1 MPTFDVAIVGLGAVG
16 GAALLAGA
24 RARGRVVG
32 FDRYSPPHVLG
43 STHGETRIVRA
54 AIGEGA
60 DYTPFALRSF
70 ELTDR
75 LAAETASTLR
85 TRCGL
90 LVLGS
95 TLPHASHVP
104 AGFLDT
110 TIEAARRYSIP
121 HEVLDARA
129 VRERFPAYASYD
141 GAPAYYEPGAGMAYP
156 ERVVDAQIRRARE
169 LGAEA
174 HVDTRVLAI
183 ASYGRTVT
191 IETAKGRVEAGRA
204 ILAAGAWNPTFLPP
218 AVAERLTVTRQTLH
232 WFEAPSVS
240 RAFEAERMPVFIWN
254 ELYGFPIASEDGGVK
269 IATETLSAVVDPEGD
284 VRPAGQADID
294 DIEPRARAAFPQLGR
309 HLRGATCLYTSTPD
323 FNFWAGP
330 HPLHANVTVVS
341 ACSGHGFKHAAAL
354 GEAVAM
360 EALGRRA
367 TAIPEAWR
375 HVKGSAPVP
384 STER

>member
-1 MPTFDVAIVGLGAVG
+1 MPIFDVATIGLGAVG

-24 RARGRVVG
+24 RAHARVVG
-32 FDRYSPPHVLG
+32 FDRFSPPHTLG

-75 LAAETASTLR
+75 LAEETGNTLQ

-90 LVLGS
+90 LVLGE

-121 HEVLDARA
+121 HELLDARA
-129 VRERFPAYASYD
+129 VRERFAAFASYA
-141 GAPAYYEPGAGMAYP
+141 GARAYYEPGAGMAYP

-169 LGAEA
+169 LGAEV
-174 HVDTRVLAI
+174 HLDTRVLAI
-183 ASYGRTVT
+183 ESNGHTVA
-191 IETAKGRVEAGRA
+191 INTARGRVEARRV

-218 AVAERLTVTRQTLH
+218 VVAKRLTVTRQTLH
-232 WFEAPSVS
+232 WFEAPSPS
-240 RAFEAERMPVFIWN
+240 LAFEAERMPAFIWDDF
-254 ELYGFPIASEDGGVK
+254 YGFPIASKDGGVK
-269 IATETLSAVVDPEGD
+269 IATEMLNAVVDPDGD
-284 VRPAGQADID
+284 RRPVDQADIGHLELR
-294 DIEPRARAAFPQLGR
+294 IRAAFPQLGQ
-309 HLRGATCLYTSTPD
+309 HLRAATCLYTSTPD

-330 HPLHANVTVVS
+330 HPEHANVTVVS

-360 EALGRRA
+360 EALGERA
-367 TAIPEAWR
+367 TPIPEAWR
-375 HVKGSAPVP
+375 RV
-384 STER
+384 